1 MPHGFND
8 PSKKGWYWG
17 GQVAF
22 LWWSRLIRLT
32 GTLEPGR
39 SLFLQS
45 SSDRFSVHWEETV
58 AAIRAIWTLAACEG
72 GSSPPVRLEFRIVH
86 RKKLFWERL
95 LLSFFLNLY
104 PSRVLHRKWPQCS
117 LWIPGQLQSQ
127 QKQVDF
133 KLNKEKAVWTT
144 LCFKR
149 CTMWLGLGKDKEAMR
164 DKVSSVCFS
173 WPPLDCP
180 ATDYGR
186 ERRKQLSPCWLASS
200 PPHFPAWRD
209 TPSSTHC
216 VLSVRDR
223 THLQWRRAA
232 FKALFGAGGEWQ

>member
-1 MPHGFND
+1 MVLRGASCFPLVEQADQINRY
-8 PSKKGWYWG
+8 PRTW
-17 GQVAF
+17 QVIVSPVQFRQVFCA
-22 LWWSRLIRLT
+22 L
-32 GTLEPGR
+32 GR
-39 SLFLQS
+39 NSPYYQ
-45 SSDRFSVHWEETV
+45 V
-58 AAIRAIWTLAACEG
+58 IWTLAACEG
-72 GSSPPVRLEFRIVH
+72 GSSPPVSLEFRTVH
-86 RKKLFWERL
+86 CRKLFWERL

-133 KLNKEKAVWTT
+133 KLNKEKAVWAT

-164 DKVSSVCFS
+164 DKVSSVCSS

-180 ATDYGR
+180 ATDHGR

-209 TPSSTHC
+209 TPSSTHR